1 MTGQTIPAD
10 LINRLAAA
18 IALHLPRRIPF
29 AVDLWSHKEVA
40 EYLKCTPRQVADR
53 YAKIDGFP
61 KPAGPRGM
69 HPRYLAKEVV
79 AWVDGQR
86 ERK

>member
-1 MTGQTIPAD
+1 MSGQTIDSD

-79 AWVDGQR
+79 AWVEGQS
-86 ERK
+86 EKS